1 MAAETGLSLCVC
13 FLSFSLKMSRSEG
26 PGPSHAPHCPT
37 TVNAREDGSATS
49 ADTLDASEFQQEEG
63 CASALELESH
73 L

>member
-1 MAAETGLSLCVC
+1 
-13 FLSFSLKMSRSEG
+13 MSHSEG

-37 TVNAREDGSATS
+37 TVNTREDGSATS
-49 ADTLDASEFQQEEG
+49 ADTLDASESQQEEG